1 MATQDAVRIAIISGA
16 SSGIG
21 QSAAIRIAERGAG
34 VIVTFNTDPKGAQE
48 TVSAIEK
55 IGGTAVAL
63 QLEVGRSETFPGF
76 VDRASA
82 EIRRRWHRTTFDY
95 LVNNAG
101 FGQMSMFEDTTEE
114 LFDQF
119 YRVLL

>member
-1 MATQDAVRIAIISGA
+1 MGA

-34 VIVTFNTDPKGAQE
+34 VIVTFNTDQEGAQE

-63 QLEVGRSETFPGF
+63 QLEVGRVRPSPASPIERRPRF
-76 VDRASA
+76 VGCGTG
-82 EIRRRWHRTTFDY
+82 RRSISW
-95 LVNNAG
+95 
-101 FGQMSMFEDTTEE
+101 
-114 LFDQF
+114 
-119 YRVLL
+119 